1 MNARTHLEKTPMKS
15 ILYFCCL
22 LAVLGTGAARAG
34 IVLDDAPQDTAPVPV
49 TKPLAVPDP
58 KTGAAT
64 TPAGDKGP
72 PPTDLLH
79 FANKDAL
86 HGTFL
91 SFDQNGVHWKSLESK
106 DPIIFQTANLAE
118 IKLDSHKPPANAAP
132 SAHAVALTNGDELP
146 GNIITMDDKSLV
158 LDTWYAG
165 KITIPRA
172 MIKGITP
179 LTSNGSSLYEG
190 PTGLEADGWKLN
202 GNGNRTKSWTYRDG
216 SLISTSFGTIGRDMK
231 LPDVSSVSFDLVSRG
246 QSQLSVCLYC
256 DQLENIS
263 NCYMFQINNNYIY
276 LQRYSRNGV
285 NMIGEQ
291 QPVMLRGAMMRSDK
305 LHLDIRV
312 NKATKSI
319 WLYVN
324 GNMVKQWTDP
334 GDFAGSGTK
343 MIFSSQQGMYAKISN
358 IKVVAWD
365 GKLDEAAT
373 PGSDK
378 AKEDSIKMAN
388 SDKVSGKLKSIADG
402 KVMFTSS
409 YADLT
414 IPLDRIEQIDMSADG
429 ADQAKKGSNDVK
441 AYFADRGSVTMA
453 LDSWDAKQVSANS
466 PNFGKAVFS
475 PDAFQRLQFNLGKQ
489 PAPDDA
495 LDAGGGGDDG
505 EDQ

>member
-1 MNARTHLEKTPMKS
+1 MNARIHPEKNLMKP
-15 ILYFCCL
+15 LFYFCCIL
-22 LAVLGTGAARAG
+22 VVLGAGAARAG
-34 IVLDDAPQDTAPVPV
+34 IVLDDAPQDTTPAPA
-49 TKPLAVPDP
+49 TKPLAVPNP
-58 KTGAAT
+58 KEGVA
-64 TPAGDKGP
+64 TPAGDKGA
-72 PPTDLLH
+72 PTSDVLH
-79 FANKDAL
+79 FANKDSL

-91 SFDQNGVHWKSLESK
+91 SFDQNGVHWQSLESK
-106 DPIIFQTANLAE
+106 DPIVFQTTNLSE
-118 IKLDSHKPPANAAP
+118 VKLDSHRPPANAAP
-132 SAHAVALTNGDELP
+132 SAQAVALTNGDEMP
-146 GNIITMDDKSLV
+146 GTIVSMDDKSLV

-179 LTSNGSSLYEG
+179 LSSTGGTLYEG
-190 PTGLEADGWKLN
+190 PTGIEVDGWKL
-202 GNGNRTKSWTYRDG
+202 GQNGNRTKSWTYRDG
-216 SLISTSFGTIGRDMK
+216 ALISTSFGTIGRDMK
-231 LPDVSSVSFDLVSRG
+231 LPDVASVSFDLVSRG

-256 DQLENIS
+256 DQVEQIS

-305 LHLDIRV
+305 LHMDIRV

-324 GNMVKQWTDP
+324 GTMVKEWTDP

-358 IKVVAWD
+358 IKVAAWD
-365 GKLDEAAT
+365 GKLDEAAA
-373 PGSDK
+373 PAGDK
-378 AKEDSIKMAN
+378 SKEDSIKMAN
-388 SDKVSGKLKSIADG
+388 SDKVSGKLKKIEAG
-402 KVMFTSS
+402 KVIFASS

-414 IPLDRIEQIDMSADG
+414 IPLDRIEEIDMSADG
-429 ADQAKKGSNDVK
+429 ADQAKKGANDVK
-441 AYFADRGSVTMA
+441 AYFADRGSVTMD
-453 LDSWDAKQVSANS
+453 LESWNAKQVTASS

-489 PAPDDA
+489 PAADDA
-495 LDAGGGGDDG
+495 LDAGGVGGDD